1 MENIKEP
8 KVLLKVTSLEE
19 GISVECSVHGP
30 EEMMQLVE
38 AMATVA
44 DNNPMVM
51 LGLLMSLKRIASE
64 TPEEK
69 EKRREGIIDMPNFSK
84 MFNSKNNS

>member
-1 MENIKEP
+1 MENTKEP
-8 KVLLKVTSLEE
+8 KVLLKVTSLEA
-19 GISVECSVHGP
+19 GVSVECSVHGP
-30 EEMMQLVE
+30 EEMMRLVE

-44 DNNPMVM
+44 DNDPMIM
-51 LGLLMSLKRIASE
+51 LGLLMSLKRMVNE

-69 EKRREGIIDMPNFSK
+69 EKRREDIVDMPDFSK